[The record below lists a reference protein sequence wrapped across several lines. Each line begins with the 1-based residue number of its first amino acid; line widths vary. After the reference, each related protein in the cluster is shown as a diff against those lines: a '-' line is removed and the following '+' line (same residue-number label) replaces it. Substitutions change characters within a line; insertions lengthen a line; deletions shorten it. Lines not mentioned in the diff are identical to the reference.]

1 MTIRGSSALD
11 ESLLEGRNLARRTHM
26 ASSHVT
32 ALQSKHAGLEA
43 QLRQEMAR
51 PAPDAA
57 MIQMLKK
64 RKLRIKEELA
74 QA

>member
-1 MTIRGSSALD
+1 M
-11 ESLLEGRNLARRTHM
+11 E
-26 ASSHVT
+26 SSHVH

-43 QLRQEMAR
+43 KLREELNR

-57 MIQMLKK
+57 TIQEIKR
-64 RKLRIKEELA
+64 RKLRIKEELQ

>member
-1 MTIRGSSALD
+1 
-11 ESLLEGRNLARRTHM
+11 M

-43 QLRQEMAR
+43 QLRLEMAR